1 MCCISVRFRNFS
13 FWPMP
18 VAWFFAGYVLE
29 DALAIVKL
37 RTGSLEIF
45 PEAYGAWE
53 EKLGEDQLDFYAFFC
68 LFKIKI

>member
-1 MCCISVRFRNFS
+1 MLYISAVSQLFVLTHACGLVLCRLR
-13 FWPMP
+13 
-18 VAWFFAGYVLE
+18 AGGRAG
-29 DALAIVKL
+29 DRQASH
-37 RTGSLEIF
+37 GQPGDF